1 MNPHARRMALYAI
14 AVIAIAARVNA
25 LAHSYAGLYAWA
37 LHHRLTGWQAVSWPA
52 EIDVF
57 LAVGE
62 LALYVAYLD
71 SWPVRQRVWPWA
83 TTLLGLAVSM
93 AGNVGHIQLVPSHP
107 VLLADR
113 FTAAASPLAAF
124 AGLTV
129 GLLVLRM
136 NRQRAS
142 AHTGVGA
149 IDHGRLLPAT
159 AEHGNGLQPVLTS
172 WAPGPVVAANHDQA
186 QQPRASGLTDGCT
199 SGLVVSDESALL
211 RDAAFICKT
220 LPLVVSGSP
229 NGPWLGRYGA
239 VVTGSPT
246 RACATSPWPLA
257 WATRPGSCPQTAA
270 SAHERTGRLHRAG
283 SQQRHSC

>member
-1 MNPHARRMALYAI
+1 MALYAI
-14 AVIAIAARVNA
+14 AVIAIAASVNA

-83 TTLLGLAVSM
+83 TTLVGLAVSV
-93 AGNVGHIQLVPSHP
+93 AGNVGHIQPLPGHP

-136 NRQRAS
+136 NRQHAS
-142 AHTGVGA
+142 AHPDPSA
-149 IDHGRLLPAT
+149 NEHRRLLPAM
-159 AEHGNGLQPVLTS
+159 AEHGNGLQAALTPWS
-172 WAPGPVVAANHDQA
+172 PGPVAAANHDPA
-186 QQPRASGLTDGCT
+186 QQPEASGVTDGCANAL
-199 SGLVVSDESALL
+199 GVSDESALL
-211 RDAAFICKT
+211 KDAALICKT
-220 LPLVVSGSP
+220 AAARGERLTQRALARTLRGRGHRFPNQSLRNIAVAVGLSHQPGQLPADGGWRS
-229 NGPWLGRYGA
+229 
-239 VVTGSPT
+239 
-246 RACATSPWPLA
+246 
-257 WATRPGSCPQTAA
+257 
-270 SAHERTGRLHRAG
+270 
-283 SQQRHSC
+283 

>member
-1 MNPHARRMALYAI
+1 VNPATRRIALFAI
-14 AVIAIAARVNA
+14 AAIAIAASANA

-71 SWPVRQRVWPWA
+71 GWPVRQRVWPWA
-83 TTLLGLAVSM
+83 TTFVGLAVSV
-93 AGNVGHIQLVPSHP
+93 AGNVGHIQPVPGHP

-136 NRQRAS
+136 NRQHGS
-142 AHTGVGA
+142 AHPDSDT
-149 IDHGRLLPAT
+149 IDHGRLLPAVS
-159 AEHGNGLQPVLTS
+159 EHGNGLQPVLTS
-172 WAPGPVVAANHDQA
+172 WSPGPVAAANSDQA
-186 QQPRASGLTDGCT
+186 QQPGASGVTDGCAN
-199 SGLVVSDESALL
+199 GWVGSDESVLL
-211 RDAAFICKT
+211 KDAAFICKAAAARGERLTQRALART
-220 LPLVVSGSP
+220 LRGRGHRFPNQSLRNIALAVGLGHPSGQLP
-229 NGPWLGRYGA
+229 ADGGRC
-239 VVTGSPT
+239 S
-246 RACATSPWPLA
+246 
-257 WATRPGSCPQTAA
+257 
-270 SAHERTGRLHRAG
+270 
-283 SQQRHSC
+283 